1 MLLFE
6 EKQEFHILSIY
17 QNSSIFCNP
26 SQPSNQALP
35 LVEQPLAGGPHF
47 CFAASHLTVFLTASS
62 MCVLL
67 AEF

>member
-35 LVEQPLAGGPHF
+35 LVEQTLAGGPHF
-47 CFAASHLTVFLTASS
+47 FLLHLILQSS
-62 MCVLL
+62 
-67 AEF
+67 